1 MLGAVTEDTARPGR
15 PRSEPARRAVLEAVD
30 DLLVDVGYAA
40 MTMKGIAERAGVG
53 RQTVY
58 RWWSTK
64 AEILLEAC
72 VQEAAEEV
80 ATRPRPDPDED
91 LLAHLKALTR
101 FLTGSPAGLAYRAL
115 VGAAQHD
122 PVVRALLAGVDVL
135 GPVAAAVLDRVR
147 PSAPGMPAAPLAT
160 AQLTGPV
167 LAQVLTGRAALSGRE
182 LRVHV
187 TGLLRAWAGTPEPG
201 PGPGSS

>member
-1 MLGAVTEDTARPGR
+1 VVPNTRGSDPPAGARRGR
-15 PRSEPARRAVLEAVD
+15 PRSERARQAVLEAVD

-72 VQEAAEEV
+72 VADVREDLV
-80 ATRPRPDPDED
+80 IPPHPDPADD
-91 LLAHLKALTR
+91 LLAYLKALTE
-101 FLTGSPAGLAYRAL
+101 FLTTEPAGLGYRAL
-115 VGAAQHD
+115 VGEAQHD
-122 PVVRALLAGVDVL
+122 LAVRDLVDRADPL
-135 GPVAAAVLDRVR
+135 TESARDVLDRVR
-147 PSAPGMPAAPLAT
+147 DSVPGLPEPELCT

-167 LAQVLTGRAALSGRE
+167 VTRILTRSTPLPEPLLAA
-182 LRVHV
+182 HV
-187 TGLLRAWAGTPEPG
+187 ASLLRAWGR
-201 PGPGSS
+201 